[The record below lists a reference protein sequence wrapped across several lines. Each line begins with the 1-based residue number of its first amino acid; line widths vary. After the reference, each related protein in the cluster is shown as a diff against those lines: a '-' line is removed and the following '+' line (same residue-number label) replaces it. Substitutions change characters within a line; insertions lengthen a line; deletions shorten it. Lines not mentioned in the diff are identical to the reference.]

1 MSGARVLH
9 GAPAVKAALAAAT
22 LLFAL
27 AACSGGAPGDAANP
41 SAASLPASR
50 GEVWTLDPAAPPDVQ
65 VLAFLNGVHRF
76 VLNDDEIYTATTRL
90 DTARVDGALISAR
103 LAGELQLRI
112 ETQGTQPI
120 LVFSSGPRGPLRP
133 YEAPEPKP

>member
-1 MSGARVLH
+1 MSARLVAARL
-9 GAPAVKAALAAAT
+9 VKAPLAVAT
-22 LLFAL
+22 LLLVL
-27 AACSGGAPGDAANP
+27 AACGGGGAPGDAANP
-41 SAASLPASR
+41 AAAGLPTSR

-76 VLNDDEIYTATTRL
+76 VFKDGEIYTATTRL
-90 DTARVDGALISAR
+90 DTADVAGALTSAR
-103 LAGELQLRI
+103 LAGDLQMRI

>member
-1 MSGARVLH
+1 LRIAVAAVLL
-9 GAPAVKAALAAAT
+9 ALAG
-22 LLFAL
+22 
-27 AACSGGAPGDAANP
+27 CGGGAPGDAANP
-41 SAASLPASR
+41 SAASLPTSR
-50 GEVWTLDPAAPPDVQ
+50 GEVWTIDPAAPPDVQ

-76 VLNDDEIYTATTRL
+76 VLKDDEIYTATTRL
-90 DTARVDGALISAR
+90 DTAKVDGALTSAR
-103 LAGELQLRI
+103 LAGGLQLRI

>member
-1 MSGARVLH
+1 ARRVTASLS
-9 GAPAVKAALAAAT
+9 AAT
-22 LLFAL
+22 LLLAL
-27 AACSGGAPGDAANP
+27 AACGGGAPGDGANP
-41 SAASLPASR
+41 AAAGLPTSR

-76 VLNDDEIYTATTRL
+76 VLKDDEIYTATTRL
-90 DTARVDGALISAR
+90 ETAKVDGALTSAH
-103 LAGELQLRI
+103 LAGDLQMRI
-112 ETQGTQPI
+112 ETQGAQPI